1 MDKPHSKIRVGLATK
16 VSMLAI
22 SLILAASVGISFFVV
37 RLEFQNYYQ
46 ELLNNGE
53 TIADTTSRNCELGI
67 YTEDEASLLP
77 VVEGL
82 SAHADIIYVS
92 VLTRQG
98 RMLVYRTFQ
107 DLTKMPD
114 IPIEDIQ
121 TTAGMRYREVTNAH
135 TKARVIEIIQPV
147 YGSTGGITDALLDGG
162 RQEQKKIIGYLRL
175 GLSQENLQKRVRELL
190 LSTALFTAL
199 LVLIGSILAIFLSRR
214 ITMPL
219 AKLKTATQMLSQGNF
234 DTTVPVQSNDEIA
247 ELANGFEHMRLRL
260 RDYRDQL
267 VHDAL
272 HDVLTGLPNRALFID
287 RLDHA
292 IIAAKRRPGFLFA
305 VLFIDIDEFKIVN
318 DSLGHAVGDLLL
330 IDFSKRLTTC
340 VRPGDTVARLGGDE
354 FAVLLED
361 IGGQG
366 NAIYIASRILTDFV
380 KPLKI
385 AGQEIFTSS
394 SIGISLSSAGCES
407 HEQILR
413 DADLAMYRAKAQGRG
428 NYAIYED
435 TMHVHAVRRL
445 QLETDL
451 RRAVERR
458 EFVAFYQPVLTTTD
472 RKVVGFEALA
482 RWQHPEQGLISPAE
496 FLPLAEETGIIVAID
511 RMVLEQA
518 CEQMLRWSW
527 MYPESGLRFIS
538 VNLSNRSLVQEDLI
552 DHVASVLRK
561 TGLDPARLKLEITES
576 VIMENPEMT
585 LSLLAKLR
593 DLGVKLF
600 IDDFGTGYS
609 SLSYL
614 LRMPI
619 HGLKIDRSFIH
630 RIGNGKESENSAV
643 VKAILSL
650 SADLNIDAIAEGIE
664 TDRQLEQLS
673 LLHCA
678 YWQGYLFSRPVESKK
693 ASAFIA

>member
-1 MDKPHSKIRVGLATK
+1 
-16 VSMLAI
+16 MLAI
-22 SLILAASVGISFFVV
+22 SLILAASIGISFFVI

-53 TIADTTSRNCELGI
+53 TIAETASRNCEFGI

-82 SAHADIIYVS
+82 SAHTDIIYVS

-98 RMLVYRTFQ
+98 RTLVSRSFQ
-107 DLTKMPD
+107 GLTNMPD

-121 TTAGMRYREVTNAH
+121 RTAGMRYQEVANAH
-135 TKARVIEIIQPV
+135 ARVIEIIQPV
-147 YGSTGGITDALLDGG
+147 YGSTGGIADTLLAGG
-162 RQEQKKIIGYLRL
+162 MREEKKVIGYLRL
-175 GLSQENLQKRVRELL
+175 GLSQENLRKRVRELL

-199 LVLIGSILAIFLSRR
+199 LALIGSALTIFLSRR
-214 ITMPL
+214 ITRPL
-219 AKLKTATQMLSQGNF
+219 AKLSAATRTLSQGDF
-234 DTTVPVQSNDEIA
+234 DTAVPVQSNDEIT
-247 ELANGFEHMRLRL
+247 ELAHGFEHMRLRL
-260 RDYRDQL
+260 REYRDQL

-287 RLDHA
+287 RLNHA
-292 IIAAKRRPGFLFA
+292 IITAKRRPGFLFA
-305 VLFIDIDEFKIVN
+305 VLFIDIDEFKVVN
-318 DSLGHAVGDLLL
+318 DSLGHAAGDLLL
-330 IDFSKRLTTC
+330 VDFSKRLATC

-354 FAVLLED
+354 FGVLLED

-366 NAIYIASRILTDFV
+366 NAIYIASRILTEFV

-407 HEQILR
+407 HEQVLR

-435 TMHVHAVRRL
+435 TMHVHAVKRL

-458 EFVAFYQPVLTTTD
+458 EFVAFYQPVLATAD

-511 RMVLEQA
+511 RVVLEQA

-538 VNLSNRSLVQEDLI
+538 VNLSNRSLLQEDLI
-552 DHVASVLRK
+552 DHVAAVLRK
-561 TGLDPARLKLEITES
+561 TGLDPERLKLEITES

-585 LSLLAKLR
+585 LALLAKLR

-619 HGLKIDRSFIH
+619 HGLKIDRSFVH
-630 RIGNGKESENSAV
+630 RIDNGGENSAV

-650 SADLNIDAIAEGIE
+650 SADLNIEAIAEGIE

-673 LLHCA
+673 SLHCA
-678 YWQGYLFSRPVESKK
+678 YWQGYLFSRPVESRK